1 MRRTVRKGFALILT
15 LALALAALA
24 GCGGTEETVL
34 PEETTPISGELSLV
48 VLPGAGE
55 TLASALPDDFE
66 VTVAADLD
74 AAEGSVYDGSAD
86 LAILPA
92 NTAAYLVNRTG
103 GGLSALSPVTL
114 GGFSVY
120 TNGAYIPEGEIGYLR
135 GKTIVACGQ
144 GGAGDYVLRQLLR
157 AAGVNPDY
165 RVEMKW
171 VATPQDVL
179 DALSEEDSVAL
190 LQEPYGSQA
199 LSVPGVT
206 RVLELDNLWKALYN
220 VPIPSDVLVVSSEFA
235 SERGDE
241 LPAILEAFAT
251 ALGETA
257 DQVPGLVLY
266 QSSNRGMAILRD
278 YLVLMAGQDPES
290 VGGTLPADAFYLG
303 TGE

>member
-1 MRRTVRKGFALILT
+1 MRRIVRRGLALILT
-15 LALALAALA
+15 LALAFAALA
-24 GCGGTEETVL
+24 GCGKTDDTVL
-34 PEETTPISGELSLV
+34 PEETTPISGELNLV

-55 TLASALPDDFE
+55 TLASALPEDFK

-74 AAEGSVYDGSAD
+74 AAEGRMYDGSAD

-92 NTAAYLVNRTG
+92 NTAAYLANRTG

-120 TNGAYIPEGEIGYLR
+120 TNGAYIPEGEIAYLR
-135 GKTIVACGQ
+135 GKTIVGCGQ
-144 GGAGDYVLRQLLR
+144 GGAGEYVLRQLLR
-157 AAGVNPDY
+157 EAGINPDY

-171 VATPQDVL
+171 VATPQEVL
-179 DALSEEDSVAL
+179 DALAEEDSVAL
-190 LQEPYGSQA
+190 LQEPFGTQA
-199 LSVPGVT
+199 LDLPGVT

-235 SERGDE
+235 SQRGDE
-241 LPAILEAFAT
+241 LTAILEAFT
-251 ALGETA
+251 SALGETA

-266 QSSNRGMAILRD
+266 PSSNRGMAILRD

-290 VGGTLPADAFYLG
+290 VGGTLPAAAFYLG

>member
-1 MRRTVRKGFALILT
+1 MRRTVQKGFALILV

-24 GCGGTEETVL
+24 GCGGTEDAVL
-34 PEETTPISGELSLV
+34 PDETTPISGELSLA

-55 TLASALPDDFE
+55 ALALALPDDFK

-86 LAILPA
+86 LAVLPA

-103 GGLSALSPVTL
+103 GGLLALSPVTL
-114 GGFSVY
+114 GGFSIY
-120 TNGAYIPEGEIGYLR
+120 TNGAYIPEGEIAYLR

-144 GGAGDYVLRQLLR
+144 GGTGDYVLRQLLR
-157 AAGVNPDY
+157 QAGIDPDY

-171 VATPQDVL
+171 VNTPQEVL
-179 DALSEEDSVAL
+179 AALSEEGSVAL
-190 LQEPYGSQA
+190 LQEPFGTQA
-199 LSVPGVT
+199 LDLPGVT
-206 RVLELDNLWKALYN
+206 RVLALDNLWKALYN
-220 VPIPSDVLVVSSEFA
+220 MPIPSDVLVVSAEFA
-235 SERGDE
+235 SQRGDE
-241 LPAILEAFAT
+241 LPAILDAFAS

-278 YLVLMAGQDPES
+278 YYVLMAGQDPES
-290 VGGTLPADAFYLG
+290 VGGTLPAAAFYLG